1 MRGSNKTANLG
12 PWLMSDSA
20 CDAWE
25 IPSHESRTSSSCH
38 SIVDDEG
45 EVVAFAVTS
54 YNEWDNPTKE
64 AQLTANARLIA
75 AAPELLADLT
85 AAAAQLRKYE
95 TLHRAKNTEDS
106 LRKAEVNAEL
116 AARFEQTIA
125 KATS

>member
-1 MRGSNKTANLG
+1 MEAKHTPG
-12 PWLMSDSA
+12 PWTVHSEMRDCVTFEGRHGTENLFLQNLDGYFA
-20 CDAWE
+20 CQ
-25 IPSHESRTSSSCH
+25 S
-38 SIVDDEG
+38 
-45 EVVAFAVTS
+45 
-54 YNEWDNPTKE
+54 E
-64 AQLTANARLIA
+64 ADARLIA

>member
-1 MRGSNKTANLG
+1 MEAKHTPG
-12 PWLMSDSA
+12 PWAVWPMGDILAITCTGKDS
-20 CDAWE
+20 
-25 IPSHESRTSSSCH
+25 PHPQ
-38 SIVDDEG
+38 EG
-45 EVVAFAVTS
+45 MHIAHVS
-54 YNEWDNPTKE
+54 LPNEQHLQWVPTFK
-64 AQLTANARLIA
+64 ANARLIA

-85 AAAAQLRKYE
+85 AAAAQLRQYE